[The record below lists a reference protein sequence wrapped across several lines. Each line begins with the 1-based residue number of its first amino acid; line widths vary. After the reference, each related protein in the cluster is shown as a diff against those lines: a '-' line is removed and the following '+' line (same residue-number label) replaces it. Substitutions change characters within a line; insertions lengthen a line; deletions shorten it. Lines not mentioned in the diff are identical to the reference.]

1 MLQDLQDL
9 GITIENQAS
18 SSVCSDVFECR
29 YIPFGSKACG
39 GPCPYLVYSTSIDTL
54 ELQTLVTNYNE
65 RENNYNSTRGAVS
78 NCSVPIPPTKFTC
91 EDNQCIPVF

>member
-39 GPCPYLVYSTSIDTL
+39 GP
-54 ELQTLVTNYNE
+54 
-65 RENNYNSTRGAVS
+65 
-78 NCSVPIPPTKFTC
+78 
-91 EDNQCIPVF
+91 